1 MEKADICGRKVQ
13 SQYLSVIR
21 QNPPLHECRRWFWYL
36 NFEIHFSGEA
46 QMNKSENIYKPL
58 VWLMTLL
65 LAAFVVGCG
74 GGGGGSST
82 TASITGSTTTPG
94 AGTGTGAGRGPAPV
108 VLGGAGNFVIL
119 AKSAVS
125 TTGVTAI
132 TGNIGLSPAAASFIT
147 GFSLIADASNVFS
160 TSSIVTGNVYASDYA
175 VPTPANLTTAVN
187 NMLTAYTDAAGRAP
201 DYTEL
206 GAGNIGGLTLA
217 PGTYKWGTGLLI
229 PTNVTLNGG
238 PNDVWIFQV
247 AQGVTVA
254 SGAQVILTG
263 GALPKNIF
271 WQSFGAVDIGTTAH
285 MEGVVLSQ
293 TSITLRTG
301 ASANSRLLAQT
312 AVTLDANAVTQPAP

>member
-1 MEKADICGRKVQ
+1 
-13 SQYLSVIR
+13 
-21 QNPPLHECRRWFWYL
+21 
-36 NFEIHFSGEA
+36 
-46 QMNKSENIYKPL
+46 MNKSESIL
-58 VWLMTLL
+58 ISLAWLMTLML
-65 LAAFVVGCG
+65 VIFVTGCGSG
-74 GGGGGSST
+74 GGGAATTSSST
-82 TASITGSTTTPG
+82 TASIPTAPG
-94 AGTGTGAGRGPAPV
+94 AGTGLGGSGQGPAPV
-108 VLGGAGNFVIL
+108 VLGTADNYVIL

-125 TTGVTAI
+125 TTGVTAV
-132 TGNIGLSPAAASFIT
+132 TGNVGVSPAAASFIT

-160 TSSIVTGNVYASDYA
+160 TSSLVTGNIYASDYA

-206 GAGNIGGLTLA
+206 GAGNIGGMTLA
-217 PGTYKWGTGLLI
+217 PATYKWGIGLLI
-229 PTNVTLNGG
+229 PTDVTLNGG

-247 AQGVTVA
+247 AQGITLA
-254 SGAQVILTG
+254 SAARVILTG
-263 GALPKNIF
+263 GAQPKNIF

-293 TSITLRTG
+293 TAITLRTG